1 MIESKLSI
9 HCFVT
14 GRVQGVWFRSSA
26 QKQAAALGITGWAR
40 NLPDGRVE
48 VLASGEKTKVMQFYT
63 WLKKGPAL
71 AKVDSVSYEEAP
83 WEEHNFFS
91 IK

>member
-1 MIESKLSI
+1 MIPDKLSI

-26 QKQAAALGITGWAR
+26 QKQAIAYGVTGWVR

-48 VLASGEKTKVMQFYT
+48 VLASGEKTKVMQFYA
-63 WLKKGPAL
+63 WLQKGPAL
-71 AKVDSVSYEEAP
+71 AKVDSVSYEEIP
-83 WEEHNFFS
+83 SEEHDFFS

>member
-1 MIESKLSI
+1 MISNKLSI

-26 QKQAAALGITGWAR
+26 QKQAISLGVTGWAR

-48 VLASGEKTKVMQFYT
+48 VLASGEKPKVMQFYT
-63 WLKKGPAL
+63 WLQKGPTL
-71 AKVDSVSYEEAP
+71 AKVNSVSYEEIP
-83 WEEHNFFS
+83 FEEHDFFS